1 MKSLAKTGFNTKF
14 GNRMS
19 REIIPY
25 GVKNIL
31 KTYLLHKGRV
41 YKPGRIKIDK
51 RTTNR
56 MSVSDT
62 LIQIFHFES

>member
-1 MKSLAKTGFNTKF
+1 
-14 GNRMS
+14 MS